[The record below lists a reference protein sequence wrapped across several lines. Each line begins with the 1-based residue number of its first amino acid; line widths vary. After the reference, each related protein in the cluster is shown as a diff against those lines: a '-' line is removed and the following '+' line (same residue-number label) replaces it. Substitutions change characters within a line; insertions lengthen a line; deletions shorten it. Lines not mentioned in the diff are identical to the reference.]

1 MSTVATHY
9 RDDWRK
15 VIYDATGDF
24 AKTQRA
30 MELAE
35 LNGLFDPID
44 AISTNLVPDPNS
56 ASGYR
61 VRSQGDK

>member
-1 MSTVATHY
+1 MSIATTKY

-24 AKTQRA
+24 VKTQRA

-35 LNGLFDPID
+35 LNGLFDPVD
-44 AISTNLVPDPNS
+44 AIATNLVPDPNS

-61 VRSQGDK
+61 VR